1 MVIGIIRKKISV
13 FLHIT
18 FLSVLYLSCYSQKS
32 SDIQFIENRGQW
44 NKNIIFKL
52 PMHGGDIYFEG
63 GTTTFCLYDKS
74 KYGLYK
80 HGEIKDS
87 IIFGHTYKMNLE
99 SFNPN
104 FKVIKENPSKHYYN
118 YFIGNDKS
126 KWKGDVKAYQQVYL
140 QDIYNGI
147 DQIFYGYYNKTKYD
161 FVVRPEGN
169 PNNILISYQG
179 VEKLKIVKGHLVI
192 ETSIGDV
199 IEQSPYAY
207 QIVDGKEMQVPCHF
221 NLKNNQLSFDFP
233 EGYNHSLNLV
243 IDPVLSFSTYTGST
257 ADNFGCTATNDLDGN
272 MYVGGTSFGVGYP
285 TTIGAFQINFAGG
298 IVDMG
303 ISKFSADGTNL
314 LYSTYI
320 GGTGNEIPH
329 SLVVNDLNELII
341 LGTSNSNN
349 YPLSAS
355 AFQNTMNG
363 GTTTTF
369 NGYGFNFTGGCDIVV
384 TKLNASGNGLI
395 GSTYVGGS
403 GNDGMNEFAPL
414 HYNYGDAFRGE
425 VILGQSSEIIIAST
439 TASND
444 FPVSANAPQPNNA
457 GSTDAIIFALSTD
470 LSTLLFSTYFGGTG
484 FDSGYSAQINSNGDI
499 YLCGGTMSADIP
511 GSINGLNPNF
521 LGGNTDGFVVH
532 LNNNGSVFLAS
543 SYVGTSDYDQCFFVQ
558 TDFDDNVYL
567 VGQTSGT
574 YPILNAGYSNPNS
587 GQFIQKLSS
596 DLSTSLMSTTI
607 GRSSGEV
614 DISIS
619 AFLVSDCDFIYL
631 SGWGGPLN
639 GGFGGIAT
647 SSTTNNLPVTVDA
660 FQSNTN
666 GADFYLAVL
675 APDASA
681 LLYATFLG
689 GNISAEHVDG
699 GTSRFDKNGT
709 VYQAV
714 CAGCGGNSDFP
725 TTPGVWS
732 NTNNANNCN
741 LGAFKFDLGSIVP
754 NVSVPQ
760 PYVCLPSSYQFNNNS
775 SGANSYFWDFG
786 DGNTSTDIAPSH
798 VYTDTGQYEVMMIAI
813 DTLGCFINDTAYLD
827 VDVFA
832 LDNAQVQS
840 IDTICKGDSVLLIA
854 SGGVSYEWFPPL
866 YLSDPNSN
874 TTFAFPPTTVEYTV
888 FTSDSCGTDTAQIT
902 VYVYDGGY
910 QIMPDTIVCSG
921 YPVQL
926 YVNGSANNNWFPD
939 PSIQNFGD
947 QNPTAIPQS
956 TTKYYVEVTT
966 FDGCVYL
973 DSVTITTINNLP
985 TPNVSNDTIIC
996 LNDQIILSASG
1007 GNTYEWYPPNLI
1019 ASSVGNTATT
1029 NIFSDG
1035 TIYVNVSNACG
1046 TVQDSVQIQIIDVY
1060 PQVSPD
1066 TTICPNDSALIWAS
1080 GGSTYSWS
1088 PENSLSSPNS
1098 NQTYA
1103 FPETDTEYFVTV
1115 SNIDGCSKTLSTNV
1129 LLYSLP
1135 EVNILT
1141 NSFQNY
1147 GTEVQLNGQSNGIS
1161 FLWETIDSVYCQDCL
1176 TTFTKPEQT
1185 STYILHVTDENG
1197 CVNSDTIT
1205 IYLDGVIYVPNTF
1218 TPNGDGINDFFE
1230 IKGKEIVTFNLLIF
1244 NRWGQLIFESDAL
1257 NKQWDGTFKN
1267 SKVQQDAYIWK
1278 VEFTDNQKQIHKLIG
1293 HVNVLR

>member
-1 MVIGIIRKKISV
+1 M
-13 FLHIT
+13 
-18 FLSVLYLSCYSQKS
+18 
-32 SDIQFIENRGQW
+32 
-44 NKNIIFKL
+44 
-52 PMHGGDIYFEG
+52 
-63 GTTTFCLYDKS
+63 
-74 KYGLYK
+74 
-80 HGEIKDS
+80 
-87 IIFGHTYKMNLE
+87 
-99 SFNPN
+99 
-104 FKVIKENPSKHYYN
+104 
-118 YFIGNDKS
+118 
-126 KWKGDVKAYQQVYL
+126 
-140 QDIYNGI
+140 
-147 DQIFYGYYNKTKYD
+147 
-161 FVVRPEGN
+161 
-169 PNNILISYQG
+169 
-179 VEKLKIVKGHLVI
+179 EKLKIVKGHLVI
-192 ETSIGDV
+192 QTSVGD
-199 IEQSPYAY
+199 ITEQSPYAY
-207 QIVDGKEMQVPCHF
+207 QVIDGKEVQIPCHF

-233 EGYNHSLNLV
+233 EGYDHSLNLV
-243 IDPVLSFSTYTGST
+243 IDPILTFSTFTGSA

-285 TTIGAFQINFAGG
+285 TTTGAFQINFAGG

-303 ISKFSADGTNL
+303 ISKFSTDGTNL

-329 SLVVNDLNELII
+329 SLVVNDLNELVI
-341 LGTSNSNN
+341 LGTSNSTN

-384 TKLNASGNGLI
+384 SKLNANGNALI

-403 GNDGMNEFAPL
+403 GNDGMNELAPL

-425 VILGQSSEIIIAST
+425 VILGLNGEIIVAST
-439 TASND
+439 TASNN
-444 FPVSANAPQPNNA
+444 FPVTATAPQPNNA
-457 GSTDAIIFALSTD
+457 GSTDAVLFALSTD
-470 LSTLLFSTYFGGTG
+470 LSTLLFSTYFGGNG
-484 FDSGYSAQINSNGDI
+484 FDSGYSVQINSTGEI
-499 YLCGGTMSADIP
+499 YMCGGTISANLP
-511 GSINGLNPNF
+511 QAVNGMHSNF
-521 LGGNTDGFVVH
+521 LGGNADGFVVH
-532 LNNNGSVFLAS
+532 LNNNASTIFAS
-543 SYVGTSDYDQCFFVQ
+543 SYIGTNDYDQCFFVQ

-596 DLSTSLMSTTI
+596 DLSTTLMSTTI
-607 GRSSGEV
+607 GRSSGAV

-647 SSTTNNLPVTVDA
+647 SSTTNNLPITPDA
-660 FQSNTN
+660 FQSTTN
-666 GADFYLAVL
+666 GSDFYLAVL
-675 APDASA
+675 APNASA
-681 LLYATFLG
+681 LLYATYFG
-689 GNISAEHVDG
+689 GNVSSEHVDG

-732 NTNNANNCN
+732 NNNNANNCN

-786 DGNTSTDIAPSH
+786 DGNTSTAIAPSH
-798 VYTDTGQYEVMMIAI
+798 VYTDTGNYEVMMVAI
-813 DTLGCFINDTAYLD
+813 DTLGCFINDTAYLN

-832 LDNAQVQS
+832 LDNAQVQA
-840 IDTICKGDSVLLIA
+840 IDTICRGDSVLLIA
-854 SGGVSYEWFPPL
+854 SGGATYEWFPPIF
-866 YLSDPNSN
+866 LSNPNGQ
-874 TTFAFPPTTVEYTV
+874 TTYAFPPSTLEYTV
-888 FTSDSCGTDTAQIT
+888 YTTDSCGTDTAQIT
-902 VYVYDGGY
+902 VHVYEGSY
-910 QIMPDTIVCSG
+910 TIMPDTIICSG

-947 QNPTAIPQS
+947 QNPTAIPLN
-956 TTKYYVEVTT
+956 TTKYYVEITT
-966 FDGCVYL
+966 IDGCVYL
-973 DSVTITTINNLP
+973 DSVTITTVNNLP

-996 LNDQIILSASG
+996 LNDQITLFASG
-1007 GNTYEWYPPNLI
+1007 GNTYEWFPSNLI
-1019 ASSVGNTATT
+1019 ASSNGNTTTT
-1029 NIFSDG
+1029 NIFTDA

-1046 TVQDSVQIQIIDVY
+1046 TVQDSIQIQIIDVY

-1066 TTICPNDSALIWAS
+1066 TTICPYDSAILWAS
-1080 GGSTYSWS
+1080 GGNVYSWS
-1088 PENSLSSPNS
+1088 PENTLSHPDSS
-1098 NQTYA
+1098 FTYA
-1103 FPETDTEYFVTV
+1103 FPSNNTDYNVTV
-1115 SNIDGCSKTLSTNV
+1115 SNVEGCSKTLTTRV
-1129 LLYSLP
+1129 LLYNLP

-1161 FLWETIDSVYCQDCL
+1161 FLWETSDSVYCQDCL

-1197 CVNSDTIT
+1197 CMNSDTIT

-1218 TPNGDGINDFFE
+1218 TPNGDGVNDFFE

-1257 NKQWDGTFKN
+1257 DKQWDGTFKN
-1267 SKVQQDAYIWK
+1267 TKVQQDAYIWK
-1278 VEFTDNQKQIHKLIG
+1278 VEYTDNQKKIHKLIG
-1293 HVNVLR
+1293 HVNVIR